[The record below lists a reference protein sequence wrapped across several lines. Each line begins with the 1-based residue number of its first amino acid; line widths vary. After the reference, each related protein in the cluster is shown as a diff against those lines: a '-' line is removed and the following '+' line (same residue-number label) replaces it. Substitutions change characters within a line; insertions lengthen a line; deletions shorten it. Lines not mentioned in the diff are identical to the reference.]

1 MNMRNYALALISSSP
16 ALYIEGIHVFIV
28 NTLADQ
34 KTIYGRTQNCKKEE
48 EKEISARIK
57 SEETRPAYML
67 LSGKVFAVC
76 RQIADDFSNMSAS
89 SFLFHPIASF
99 ISSQGSALE
108 ILDRKQI
115 EMLNLAFDIRPHNI
129 QCLKKGLYMK

>member
-1 MNMRNYALALISSSP
+1 MFLLSIPWPTKRQ
-16 ALYIEGIHVFIV
+16 YIAG
-28 NTLADQ
+28 A
-34 KTIYGRTQNCKKEE
+34 KTAKRKK
-48 EKEISARIK
+48 ISATIR

-67 LSGKVFAVC
+67 LSGKVFAVS

-129 QCLKKGLYMK
+129 QCLKKGPYI